1 MKQKVLTIGG
11 AILIFL
17 LALGITLYPLIS
29 NWYNERHQSEIHT
42 QYQEIIQQVDNSDL
56 IRAKEL
62 ANEYNAAILP
72 GTQLSEE
79 ITPTWF
85 SWSG

>member
-1 MKQKVLTIGG
+1 MKQKALTIGG

-29 NWYNERHQSEIHT
+29 NYYNEKHQSEIHT
-42 QYQEIIQQVDNSDL
+42 HYEEIIQQADNSDL

-62 ANEYNAAILP
+62 ADEYNAAIVP
-72 GTQLSEE
+72 GTQLSDA
-79 ITPTWF
+79 F
-85 SWSG
+85 SKEALLWS